1 MTFFANNLH
10 AKLGNLKNVSATLF
24 VFARAGVRSVSIQ
37 GQNDQLVII
46 GEGIDTAEL
55 TRELRK
61 KVCHTTIVTVQAAPP
76 PPQPSQQQKQPPQP
90 HLMEYHNEMAPARR
104 CICEI
109 PNLGYCGFC
118 RSMRETPYQMVPS
131 PYPPPVMYGGYREDS
146 DNCRIK

>member
-1 MTFFANNLH
+1 MDMSESEKSIKKAMKI
-10 AKLGNLKNVSATLF
+10 ASGAS
-24 VFARAGVRSVSIQ
+24 GVRSVSIQ

-76 PPQPSQQQKQPPQP
+76 PPPPSQP
-90 HLMEYHNEMAPARR
+90 HVMEYHNEAPARR
-104 CICEI
+104 CICKI

-118 RSMRETPYQMVPS
+118 RSMREPPYQMVPS
-131 PYPPPVMYGGYREDS
+131 PYPPPVMYCGYREDS
-146 DNCRIK
+146 DNCRIM